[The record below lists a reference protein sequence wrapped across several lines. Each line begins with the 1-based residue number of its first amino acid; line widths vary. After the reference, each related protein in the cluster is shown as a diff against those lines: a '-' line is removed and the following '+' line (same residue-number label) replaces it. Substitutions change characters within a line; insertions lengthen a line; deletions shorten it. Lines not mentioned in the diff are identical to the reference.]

1 MSPHN
6 PHCPYTLM
14 FEHNSD
20 GHVAGTPRDAY
31 WKSGAGGFALLVV
44 PSLDLV
50 IYKMG
55 GNNGQYDPTFT
66 NIPQPE
72 PSHERDDWKPIP
84 GTPFQEGSRGGD
96 DGIRRVLEMVC
107 AAVRLN

>member
-1 MSPHN
+1 M
-6 PHCPYTLM
+6 
-14 FEHNSD
+14 
-20 GHVAGTPRDAY
+20 
-31 WKSGAGGFALLVV
+31 

-66 NIPQPE
+66 GLPQPE
-72 PSHERDDWKPIP
+72 PSHERDDWKSIP

-96 DGIRRVLEMVC
+96 DGIRRMLQMIR
-107 AAVRLN
+107 ASVRN